1 MNDVDIDI
9 DNIYVREESI
19 QTFKKMMTD
28 YENNKNNLSHEK
40 GIYIYGKSG
49 IGKTQFVL
57 KHLKEMNYD
66 IIYYDAGDI
75 RNKNIV
81 ETITKRN
88 MSGYNV
94 MSLFKKEK
102 KRLAIVMDEIDGMN
116 NGDKGGLTALIKI
129 IRAKKTKK
137 QKSEETTQNPII
149 CIGNYHTDKKIKELM
164 NVCKTLELKLPT
176 DDEIYNILNKL
187 LIDVKSIT
195 ISQLVQYIQKDL
207 RKLKLVY
214 SLYKHQPTFFEGD
227 SIENILSIKQYNED
241 TKHITKQLI
250 TTKMKFSQH
259 TTLLNEN
266 DRTTVGLLW
275 HENIIDVISKIP
287 KEKSIPMYIEILN
300 NICFGDFID
309 RITFQKQIWEFN
321 EMSSLIKTFRTNYIL
336 FNNDYQKKSLNEI
349 RFTKILT
356 KYSTEYNN
364 IVFIHSLCQLMD
376 LDKKDIFSFFH
387 KLINHEN
394 EEIIQ
399 MLEEKYEMSKLD
411 ISRMCKYLSR
421 YVKEHNDI

>member
-1 MNDVDIDI
+1 
-9 DNIYVREESI
+9 
-19 QTFKKMMTD
+19 
-28 YENNKNNLSHEK
+28 
-40 GIYIYGKSG
+40 
-49 IGKTQFVL
+49 
-57 KHLKEMNYD
+57 
-66 IIYYDAGDI
+66 
-75 RNKNIV
+75 
-81 ETITKRN
+81 
-88 MSGYNV
+88 
-94 MSLFKKEK
+94 
-102 KRLAIVMDEIDGMN
+102 
-116 NGDKGGLTALIKI
+116 
-129 IRAKKTKK
+129 
-137 QKSEETTQNPII
+137 
-149 CIGNYHTDKKIKELM
+149 
-164 NVCKTLELKLPT
+164 
-176 DDEIYNILNKL
+176 
-187 LIDVKSIT
+187 
-195 ISQLVQYIQKDL
+195 
-207 RKLKLVY
+207 
-214 SLYKHQPTFFEGD
+214 
-227 SIENILSIKQYNED
+227 
-241 TKHITKQLI
+241 
-250 TTKMKFSQH
+250 
-259 TTLLNEN
+259 
-266 DRTTVGLLW
+266 
-275 HENIIDVISKIP
+275 
-287 KEKSIPMYIEILN
+287 MYIEILN